1 MVPGFVFLTGFLKR
15 AAGKEQARR
24 FTSFA
29 LRLRCGNIGCISGFV
44 PPLQNKN
51 NHMPRPLLLKNIT
64 AFSLTFLIAGSGAGI
79 AWFIGLPIPF
89 LLGSMCSVMIAS
101 LSGVHIYLPVWL
113 RNTVFIM
120 LGVQAGSGVRPET
133 LSQIGEW
140 PLSFM
145 LLFVMLAAVTG
156 FTFMLLRYVFRW
168 DAQTAFFSSLP
179 GALSFVMAAAS
190 ETRADLI
197 RISMIQTVR
206 LLLLIGLLAPVL
218 NVLGQSAPHVDMTT
232 LSTHQPQEWI
242 WLFLAGASGALLGHY
257 SRLPGGMMLGALLA
271 SALVY
276 VTGVV
281 SVRVPP
287 EMADFGMVILGVLI
301 GSRVNKQHRGI
312 IIELLPVALM
322 AFIIGAGSAG
332 GVCALVWL
340 VTGLHPAQ
348 IALAFAPGA
357 LEALTVIAFSL
368 GVDPAYVASHHV
380 VRFMMIALVVPFLA
394 RSLNRMDAKQT
405 AAQVELERL

>member
-1 MVPGFVFLTGFLKR
+1 
-15 AAGKEQARR
+15 
-24 FTSFA
+24 
-29 LRLRCGNIGCISGFV
+29 
-44 PPLQNKN
+44 
-51 NHMPRPLLLKNIT
+51 MPAVTFSALKNSLS
-64 AFSLTFLIAGSGAGI
+64 AFIVTFAIAGAGA
-79 AWFIGLPIPF
+79 AVAYYAGLPIPF
-89 LLGSMCSVMIAS
+89 LLGSMCGITIAS
-101 LSGVHIYLPVWL
+101 LSGVRIFLPPWL
-113 RNTVFIM
+113 RNAVFIM

-140 PLSFM
+140 PLSFA
-145 LLFVMLAAVTG
+145 LLFVMLVTVTG

-197 RISMIQTVR
+197 KITIIQTVR

-218 NVLGQSAPHVDMTT
+218 NVLGQSAPHIDIVAVEGSQHM
-232 LSTHQPQEWI
+232 EW
-242 WLFLAGASGALLGHY
+242 LLLLAAGGAGALAGHY

-276 VTGVV
+276 GTGIVA
-281 SVRVPP
+281 VRMPP
-287 EMADFGMVILGVLI
+287 EMADFGMIILGVLI
-301 GSRVNKQHRGI
+301 GSRVGVEHRGSI
-312 IIELLPVALM
+312 VKFLPVALF
-322 AFIIGAGSAG
+322 AFVVGTGTAAGI
-332 GVCALVWL
+332 CALAWL

-380 VRFMMIALVVPFLA
+380 VRFMMIAIFVPFLA
-394 RSLNRMDAKQT
+394 RSLKKMDEEKQT
-405 AAQVELERL
+405 AAQAEA

>member
-1 MVPGFVFLTGFLKR
+1 MMPGFIFGGVFC
-15 AAGKEQARR
+15 GKEKVRR
-24 FTSFA
+24 FTPLA
-29 LRLRCGNIGCISGFV
+29 LWLKCGSGCLYIRSIWLF
-44 PPLQNKN
+44 QNKN
-51 NHMPRPLLLKNIT
+51 NHMPRPLLLKNI
-64 AFSLTFLIAGSGAGI
+64 AALFLTFLIAGGGAGI

-113 RNTVFIM
+113 RNLVFIM

-133 LSQIGEW
+133 LNQIGEW

-145 LLFVMLAAVTG
+145 LLFVMLISVTG

-218 NVLGQSAPHVDMTT
+218 NVLGQSAPHVD
-232 LSTHQPQEWI
+232 LAELAAAEPQEWL
-242 WLFLAGASGALLGHY
+242 WLLMAGAIGALLGHY

-276 VTGVV
+276 VTGFVT
-281 SVRVPP
+281 VRVPP

-312 IIELLPVALM
+312 IVELLPVALM
-322 AFIIGAGSAG
+322 AFLVGAASAG
-332 GVCALVWL
+332 AVCALAWL

-380 VRFMMIALVVPFLA
+380 VRFMLIALVVPFLA
-394 RSLNRMDAKQT
+394 KSLRRMDEKQT
-405 AAQVELERL
+405 AAQAET